1 VTAGGPGSP
10 ADEPVP
16 EWHDEYLDAVADRL
30 AAHYDLDKDVH
41 AGGER
46 FDLHGR
52 LRIENRKQ
60 FVVPSLTYGHHESI
74 QHLLLARRD
83 RATTADCEA
92 LVETAEGLADGWID
106 PDERHFST
114 EFVLGLVVPTVAP
127 AVREFVAGFERRTLL
142 TYGYHGHYEIR
153 LVVVAPGERTA
164 VASPDTD
171 VAEALRTW
179 ASLADEGTEGENGTG
194 IGDGLVAR
202 LRGLVSRRP

>member
-1 VTAGGPGSP
+1 VTADEPAPPG
-10 ADEPVP
+10 DDPVP
-16 EWHDEYLDAVADRL
+16 EWSDGYLDAVAERL
-30 AAHYDLDKDVH
+30 AAHYDLDRDVR

-60 FVVPSLTYGHHESI
+60 FVVPSLTYGHHESV

-83 RATTADCEA
+83 RATVADCEA
-92 LVETAEGLADGWID
+92 LVETAERLADGWID

-114 EFVLGLVVPTVAP
+114 EFVLGLVVPTVES

-142 TYGYHGHYEIR
+142 RYGYHGHYEIR
-153 LVVVAPGERTA
+153 LAVVAPDERAA

-171 VAEALRTW
+171 VIEALRTW
-179 ASLADEGTEGENGTG
+179 DSLAEETAGENGTG
-194 IGDGLVAR
+194 SGDGLVAR
-202 LRGLVSRRP
+202 LRGLVSRRS

>member
-1 VTAGGPGSP
+1 MT
-10 ADEPVP
+10 ADEPAPPVDDP
-16 EWHDEYLDAVADRL
+16 VTEWSDEYLDAVAERL
-30 AAHYDLDKDVH
+30 AAHYDLDRDVR

-60 FVVPSLTYGHHESI
+60 FVVPSLTYGHHESV

-83 RATTADCEA
+83 RATVADCEA
-92 LVETAEGLADGWID
+92 LVETAERLADGWID

-114 EFVLGLVVPTVAP
+114 EFVLGLVVPTVEP

-142 TYGYHGHYEIR
+142 RYGYHGHYEIR
-153 LVVVAPGERTA
+153 LAVVAPDERAA

-171 VAEALRTW
+171 VIEALRTW
-179 ASLADEGTEGENGTG
+179 DSLAEETAGENGTG
-194 IGDGLVAR
+194 SGDGLVAR
-202 LRGLVSRRP
+202 LRGLVSRRS

>member
-1 VTAGGPGSP
+1 MT
-10 ADEPVP
+10 ADEPAPPVDDPVP
-16 EWHDEYLDAVADRL
+16 EWSDEYLDAVAERL
-30 AAHYDLDKDVH
+30 AAHYDLDRDVR

-60 FVVPSLTYGHHESI
+60 FVVPSLTYGHHESV

-83 RATTADCEA
+83 RATVADCEA
-92 LVETAEGLADGWID
+92 LVETAERLADGWID

-114 EFVLGLVVPTVAP
+114 EFVLGLVVPTVEP

-142 TYGYHGHYEIR
+142 RYGYHGHYEIR
-153 LVVVAPGERTA
+153 LAVVAPDERAA

-171 VAEALRTW
+171 VIEALRTW
-179 ASLADEGTEGENGTG
+179 DSLAEETAGENGTG
-194 IGDGLVAR
+194 SGDGLVAR
-202 LRGLVSRRP
+202 LRGLVSRRS